1 MGGIE
6 RDSGW
11 GIGAE
16 MGAKY
21 NCKVK
26 LWAAR
31 KHLLTALLLLSSN
44 LLFIEP
50 AQASLYAFT
59 SHTFTNCTATGT
71 TGPSQASC
79 RTAYSTTWDENDSY
93 FTVTGGIQYWVVP
106 ATGSY
111 TIEAGGAKGGNGNNG
126 TGGAGAKISG
136 TFSLTA
142 GETVRILV
150 GQSGGNHPVSAGGA
164 NATGGGGG
172 GTFVIRTPYN
182 TNASILLI
190 AGGGGGSGSSSGGGP
205 GQTTTSGQA
214 GRGTSSGS
222 GGTNGG
228 GGGGA
233 ISGAAGTATTDGG
246 TGSSCSY
253 GSGAGGF
260 FTNGGPNCN
269 GGSPIIRGLSFQNGG
284 AGGPSD
290 SPRSGTALNFG
301 GFGGGAGSGHRAPG
315 GGGYSGGGGDG
326 GEIGGGGGGSYN
338 SGTSQTNLSGSNAA
352 TGYVTITSAV
362 VVDNT
367 PPTFTSSSTFS
378 AAENIATSATAATIR
393 VSESATITISSGA
406 DTARFNISRS
416 ETNTAIIRFNVSPD
430 FEAPADV
437 GGNNVYEITLT
448 ATDAAAN
455 AGTQS
460 ITITV
465 TDVVDTS
472 GFNSLA
478 LAGSVTAAT
487 FRTAIVITA
496 NVTVASRVTFTVNGK
511 VLPGC
516 KNRLT
521 SGSGSSHSVTCNW
534 KPSRRGDVTLTAAAA
549 PTGAGISSAT
559 ANPVSIRVGNRTGS
573 R

>member
-1 MGGIE
+1 
-6 RDSGW
+6 
-11 GIGAE
+11 
-16 MGAKY
+16 
-21 NCKVK
+21 VK
-26 LWAAR
+26 AIR

-44 LLFIEP
+44 LLSIEP

-59 SHTFTNCTATGT
+59 SHTFTNCSATGVA
-71 TGPSQASC
+71 GPTEASC
-79 RTAYSTTWDENDSY
+79 RSAYSTTWDENNSY

-111 TIEAGGAKGGNGNNG
+111 TIEAGGAKGGNGNSGN
-126 TGGAGAKISG
+126 GGAGAKITG
-136 TFSLTA
+136 TFNLTA

-150 GQSGGNHPVSAGGA
+150 GQSGGNHPTSAGGV

-190 AGGGGGSGSSSGGGP
+190 AGGGGGSGSSGGGGP

-214 GRGTSSGS
+214 GRGASSGS
-222 GGTNGG
+222 GGINGG

-233 ISGAAGTATTDGG
+233 TSGAAGTATTAGG
-246 TGSSCSY
+246 QGSSCSY
-253 GSGAGGF
+253 GSGGGGF
-260 FTNGGPNCN
+260 FTNGGANCD
-269 GGSPIIRGLSFQNGG
+269 GASPVIRGFSFQNGG
-284 AGGPSD
+284 AGGPANSVH
-290 SPRSGTALNFG
+290 SGSVLTFG

-326 GEIGGGGGGSYN
+326 GELGGGGGGSYN
-338 SGTSQTNLSGSNAA
+338 AGTSQTNLPGSNAA
-352 TGYVTITSAV
+352 TGYVTITSAI

-367 PPTFTSSSTFS
+367 APTFTSSSTFS
-378 AAENIATSATAATIR
+378 AAENIATSATAATIQ
-393 VSESATITISSGA
+393 VSESATVTISSGA
-406 DTARFNISRS
+406 DAARFNIARS
-416 ETNTAIIRFNVSPD
+416 ETNTAIIKFNVSPD

-472 GFNSLA
+472 SFNSLV
-478 LAGSVTAAT
+478 LAGSATTASY
-487 FRTAIVITA
+487 RTAVVITA
-496 NVTVASRVTFTVNGK
+496 NITVASKVTFRVNGK
-511 VLPGC
+511 ILPGC
-516 KNRLT
+516 KNKST
-521 SGSGSSHSVTCNW
+521 TGSSPNIVATCSW
-534 KPSRRGDVTLTAAAA
+534 KPSNRGVVSLTASAA
-549 PTGAGISSAT
+549 PTGAGISSST
-559 ANPVSIRVGNRTGS
+559 STPLNIMVDRRTGP
-573 R
+573 RVA